1 MAKINILET
10 KYETFLRT
18 RAEDVCHLYLAW
30 SHEIMNG
37 QVKPN
42 RVIQTIAIKKG
53 MSGEGVK
60 TILKRHGLYKS
71 ASEPIVLPKVES
83 TNLSSYRAEM
93 PALASL

>member
-10 KYETFLRT
+10 PYEIFLRT

-30 SHEIMNG
+30 SHEIMSG

-42 RVIQTIAIKKG
+42 RVIQTIAMKKG

-71 ASEPIVLPKVES
+71 ARQPVVMPMVES
-83 TNLSSYRAEM
+83 KNLSNYRAEM
-93 PALASL
+93 PVLASL